1 MEILSTN
8 KLTTYDECFIKYI
21 NNYIKRY
28 PFKWYHFMSLF
39 DLNEVV
45 YIKDTTIIIDL
56 LKLDSS
62 SIIILFEI
70 FKDFLRNNII
80 NKINYK
86 KEVIIIDFYNDF
98 MVSYFKNSVKWMLL
112 VLLEILDDYEIE
124 YYLDVFIKY
133 HDEIIKYD
141 CLMIYEGNY
150 ISIGINKSKK
160 LFENHT
166 HLVLNFYSNENYNL
180 RFSFDKDKYFN
191 NLLAHL
197 RV

>member
-86 KEVIIIDFYNDF
+86 KEVIIIDFYP
-98 MVSYFKNSVKWMLL
+98 YFL
-112 VLLEILDDYEIE
+112 
-124 YYLDVFIKY
+124 
-133 HDEIIKYD
+133 
-141 CLMIYEGNY
+141 
-150 ISIGINKSKK
+150 
-160 LFENHT
+160 
-166 HLVLNFYSNENYNL
+166 
-180 RFSFDKDKYFN
+180 
-191 NLLAHL
+191 
-197 RV
+197 